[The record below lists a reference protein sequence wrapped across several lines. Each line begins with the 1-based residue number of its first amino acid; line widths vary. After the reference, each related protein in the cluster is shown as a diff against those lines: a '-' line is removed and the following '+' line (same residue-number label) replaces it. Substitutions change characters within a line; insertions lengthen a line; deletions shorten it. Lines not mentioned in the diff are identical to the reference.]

1 MTQAG
6 SHMVWED
13 LRHTAI
19 ESNIRDGIN
28 QLAGINEEVKK
39 VGARNARDA

>member
-1 MTQAG
+1 
-6 SHMVWED
+6 MVGED

-19 ESNIRDGIN
+19 VPNIRDGIN
-28 QLAGINEEVKK
+28 QLAGIHEEVQK